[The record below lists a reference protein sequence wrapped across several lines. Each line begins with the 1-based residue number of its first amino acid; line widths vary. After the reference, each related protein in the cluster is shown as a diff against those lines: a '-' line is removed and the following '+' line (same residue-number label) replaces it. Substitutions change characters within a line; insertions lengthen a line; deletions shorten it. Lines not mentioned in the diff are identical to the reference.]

1 MRYLEGEEIREAWKY
16 MEEAAKEARKST
28 CKSSQR
34 GSVIVKNNEI
44 IGRGY
49 NKPTIGEYCDP
60 CLRENIEGMKMV
72 ELCHAIHAEQMAILN
87 TDRKYRED
95 STMYHV
101 RVKNGRITTSKEP
114 VCTVCSRM
122 IKQSGIKEFVLYT
135 ERGFASYNAKEFN
148 EKSFENALKTID

>member
-1 MRYLEGEEIREAWKY
+1 MRYLEEEEIIEAWKY
-16 MEEAAKEARKST
+16 MREAVKEARKST

-34 GSVIVKNNEI
+34 GVVIVKDGKI
-44 IGRGY
+44 VGRGY
-49 NKPTIGEYCDP
+49 NKVTIGEKCNP

-87 TDRKYRED
+87 TDRKDRED

-101 RVKNGRITTSKEP
+101 RVKNGKITTSNEP

-122 IKQSGIKEFVLYT
+122 IKESGIKEFVLYT
-135 ERGFASYNAKEFN
+135 EKGFVSYSAEEFN
-148 EKSFENALKTID
+148 EKSFENILKTID